1 MFILDAQTTTYIIIY
16 TNNIITKSNLH
27 NQYQAHS
34 HTYNINLE
42 KRITLT
48 IHKHV
53 LFTLRVENTC
63 NKSVQDLN
71 QGVQKNIF
79 KNKLKY

>member
-16 TNNIITKSNLH
+16 TNNIITKSNVH
-27 NQYQAHS
+27 NQYQTHS
-34 HTYNINLE
+34 DIYNINLE
-42 KRITLT
+42 KIITLT

-53 LFTLRVENTC
+53 FFALRVENTC

-71 QGVQKNIF
+71 QGV
-79 KNKLKY
+79 

>member
-1 MFILDAQTTTYIIIY
+1 M
-16 TNNIITKSNLH
+16 
-27 NQYQAHS
+27 
-34 HTYNINLE
+34 
-42 KRITLT
+42 
-48 IHKHV
+48 

-63 NKSVQDLN
+63 NKSVPDLN